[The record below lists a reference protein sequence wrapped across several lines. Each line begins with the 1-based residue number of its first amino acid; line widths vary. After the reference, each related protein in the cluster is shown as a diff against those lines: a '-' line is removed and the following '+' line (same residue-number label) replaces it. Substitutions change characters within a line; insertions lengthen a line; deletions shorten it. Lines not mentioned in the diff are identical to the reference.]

1 MLRLSLPKSTLLLA
15 AVALSL
21 AACDQ
26 VEPLDPGPKIRP
38 DPPADPIT
46 PSERIALDAHVPDA
60 WSVEAVAVDGD
71 RILSLLPGR
80 GVLVTD
86 RAGAQINL
94 YAFGEDGFPDL
105 GYGDL
110 DVLPDGRFVLAAPD
124 EAVTWDPQTHAL
136 ESYFCLEPGW
146 GEVVMVN
153 QALTVDDATGRIL
166 GAPTYYDFGSGSPD
180 PMSSFHVSYA
190 FDGEPLATIDVL
202 GSGIVAEGLAALPD
216 GRLLAVDG
224 DTLAAFGDDGAVLER
239 WPLTGIEDASG
250 LALDSDGRLLV
261 TDRAD
266 LEIRAFDL
274 DEL

>member
-1 MLRLSLPKSTLLLA
+1 MHRLPPRSCALLIA
-15 AVALSL
+15 ALFL
-21 AACDQ
+21 GACADPI
-26 VEPLDPGPKIRP
+26 PLDPGPKVLPQPRGE
-38 DPPADPIT
+38 PIT
-46 PSERIALDAHVPDA
+46 PSERIELRALVADA

-71 RILSLLPGR
+71 RVLSLLPGR

-86 RAGAQINL
+86 RAGRQLDL

-124 EAVTWDPQTHAL
+124 EAVTWDPETHAL

-146 GEVVMVN
+146 GEVVMIN
-153 QALTVDDATGRIL
+153 QALTVDQTTGRIL
-166 GAPTYYDFGSGSPD
+166 GAPTYYDTMVSFSE

-190 FDGEPLATIDVL
+190 FDGESLATVDVL

-224 DTLAAFGDDGAVLER
+224 NTLAAFDSDGAVLET
-239 WPLTGIEDASG
+239 WQLTGVADASG
-250 LALDSDGRLLV
+250 LAIDADGRLLV

-274 DEL
+274 ADL